1 MHPPADRAGA
11 LHPASRKTATT
22 SARTGT
28 DHRDAYGTAWTN
40 MDDADELLMLYD
52 GPTVVLDDRDLPS
65 IAKFMKSPQCKRVF
79 VMLGAGVSTAAG
91 IPDFRS
97 PRTGLYA
104 NLAKLNLPYPRALFE
119 LKYFRF
125 NPVPFFTLTHELY
138 PGRFRPT
145 LTHTFIKLL
154 ADSGL
159 LHTCFTQNIDTLERQ
174 AGVPLD
180 RLVEAHGSF
189 ASQHCIDCKK
199 EYDSEKMRLAIE
211 KAEVVRCD
219 DESCAGLVKPDVV
232 FFGESLPELLSQ
244 SIPKISSADLLFV
257 IGTSLT
263 IQPFAKLASMA
274 PETCPRVLINLD
286 FAGDIGMR
294 ADDVL
299 LLGKCDGIVRDLCL
313 ELGWAD
319 ALEREW
325 AKTELPSSRPSTGIL
340 SSKDSSHN
348 EGLRAGA
355 AQDALLPPHE
365 QVETGRLGAE
375 AGDANGTSTPTA
387 AEWQEK
393 LGATESL
400 TERLRVALESSEKIV
415 PLMEEAAAT
424 FAARTLSAEELLL
437 ATNTGGD
444 SGDSTPVDEAPYIL
458 GGTAIPVEGRL

>member
-1 MHPPADRAGA
+1 
-11 LHPASRKTATT
+11 
-22 SARTGT
+22 
-28 DHRDAYGTAWTN
+28 
-40 MDDADELLMLYD
+40 MDDTDELLMLYD
-52 GPTVVLDDRDLPS
+52 GPTTILDGRDLPS
-65 IAKFMKSPQCKRVF
+65 ITRFMKSPQCKRVF

-104 NLAKLNLPYPRALFE
+104 NLAKLSLPYPRALFE
-119 LKYFRF
+119 LNYFRF

-145 LTHTFIKLL
+145 LTHTFVKLL
-154 ADSGL
+154 ADTEL

-199 EYDSEKMRLAIE
+199 EYDSEKMRRAVE
-211 KAEVVRCD
+211 KAEVVHCD
-219 DESCAGLVKPDVV
+219 DESCAGLVKPDVM
-232 FFGESLPELLSQ
+232 FFGESVSVRGQESKTPTVLKDQEANIATQLPELLSQ

-286 FAGDIGMR
+286 FAGDIGTR

-299 LLGKCDGIVRDLCL
+299 LLGKCDSIVRDLCR
-313 ELGWAD
+313 ELGWED

-340 SSKDSSHN
+340 SPVATN
-348 EGLRAGA
+348 EDKVLRA
-355 AQDALLPPHE
+355 AQDALPLHE
-365 QVETGRLGAE
+365 QVEIGRLGL
-375 AGDANGTSTPTA
+375 GGGGSNGTPTA

-393 LGATESL
+393 LDAKESL
-400 TERLRVALESSEKIV
+400 TERLCVALESSEKIV
-415 PLMEEAAAT
+415 PLMEEAAVT
-424 FAARTLSAEELLL
+424 YAARTLSAEELLL
-437 ATNTGGD
+437 ATNAVGD
-444 SGDSTPVDEAPYIL
+444 SGDSTPVDEASYIL
-458 GGTAIPVEGRL
+458 RGTAIPVEGKL